1 MADYRQCE
9 LRRLIILFE
18 TGDKAGIFIFYSLFT
33 FLDCNFVTL
42 ASVYVWNTKLYP
54 YNYAED
60 FRNVKSLILFI
71 IFAQN
76 IDCGH
81 AIPKKTTFPRQLAIL
96 NTKQC
101 R

>member
-1 MADYRQCE
+1 MS
-9 LRRLIILFE
+9 F
-18 TGDKAGIFIFYSLFT
+18 
-33 FLDCNFVTL
+33 L
-42 ASVYVWNTKLYP
+42 ASVYVQNTKLYP

-60 FRNVKSLILFI
+60 ARNVKSLILFI

-81 AIPKKTTFPRQLAIL
+81 VIPKKTPFPRQLAIL

-101 R
+101 RKLWRKIDVARKMY